1 MKTVAISEETW
12 RKLKELK
19 EKMNFQSFNELIEAL
34 IETWHLT
41 SIKNEL
47 SKINMS
53 YEFEE
58 AKRFIDTVKQFSRE
72 QRRIEGS

>member
-58 AKRFIDTVKQFSRE
+58 AERFIDTVKQFSKE

>member
-58 AKRFIDTVKQFSRE
+58 AKRFIDTVKQFSKE
-72 QRRIEGS
+72 QRMIEGS

>member
-58 AKRFIDTVKQFSRE
+58 AKRFIDTVKQFSKE

>member
-58 AKRFIDTVKQFSRE
+58 AERFIDTVKQFSKE
-72 QRRIEGS
+72 QRMIEGS

>member
-41 SIKNEL
+41 SIRNEL
-47 SKINMS
+47 SRININ

-58 AKRFIDTVKQFSRE
+58 AKRFIDTVKLFSKE
-72 QRRIEGS
+72 QRKIEGS